1 MAVHLPNC
9 IGWCLVVWI
18 KKSSVPERNI
28 TGNELHETIIRL
40 GQFLPEPTTYSSWI
54 GYCKAQKKKHA
65 REFRVLWLSGII
77 WDEYIYIYWFWIKWC
92 EKICIFNIFTPLP
105 PNKIESSPGPE
116 VVVSNRISPA
126 SFPTDHR
133 PNIIKQSDAKKLMSA
148 TKPSV
153 VVFELGGL
161 NFNLTDGEK
170 SPNVDGQRPSK
181 KHKKWQIPQRWD
193 GAKFPCLWR
202 EKQFKDHK
210 RPTKNPGSKSSR
222 LSTKIVFPILGDFFS
237 KFCRHRNYLL
247 SRLGECSPILW
258 LKSGHHQGSEAGP
271 ESWP

>member
-1 MAVHLPNC
+1 MAAHLPNC

-54 GYCKAQKKKHA
+54 GYCKAQKKKQA

-105 PNKIESSPGPE
+105 PKQSKILP
-116 VVVSNRISPA
+116 SPA

-161 NFNLTDGEK
+161 NFNLTPPAK
-170 SPNVDGQRPSK
+170 KHPMWDGQRPSTK
-181 KHKKWQIPQRWD
+181 TQKMANSPTLRWRKIPMFVK
-193 GAKFPCLWR
+193 GKT
-202 EKQFKDHK
+202 ENNHK
-210 RPTKNPGSKSSR
+210 RPIKNPGRKSSR
-222 LSTKIVFPILGDFFS
+222 LSTKIYSVSNLGCFFH
-237 KFCRHRNYLL
+237 KFCRHRNYYIPIK
-247 SRLGECSPILW
+247 STTGGSHTYSMVEIWTPLGCWNWST
-258 LKSGHHQGSEAGP
+258 GP
-271 ESWP
+271 ESWPG

>member
-65 REFRVLWLSGII
+65 REFRVLWLSGIV
-77 WDEYIYIYWFWIKWC
+77 WDEYIYILIV
-92 EKICIFNIFTPLP
+92 
-105 PNKIESSPGPE
+105 NKMMWKNMYLQYIHPTAPQQIESSRRPE

-161 NFNLTDGEK
+161 NFNLTPPAKNHPMWMDNGHPK
-170 SPNVDGQRPSK
+170 NTG
-181 KHKKWQIPQRWD
+181 WQIPQRWD

-202 EKQFKDHK
+202 EKQK
-210 RPTKNPGSKSSR
+210 RP
-222 LSTKIVFPILGDFFS
+222 
-237 KFCRHRNYLL
+237 
-247 SRLGECSPILW
+247 
-258 LKSGHHQGSEAGP
+258 
-271 ESWP
+271 